1 MEQVPRISDKSKDM
15 SRINEKKISKTPI
28 LSSNGIEFSS
38 YNLSVIFNSSTSSVS
53 GNLTVNYYNN
63 DPISLSEIPFH
74 LFLSG
79 MQFDSREGDI
89 EILNVT
95 TVSEP

>member
-15 SRINEKKISKTPI
+15 SRINEIKISKTPI
-28 LSSNGIEFSS
+28 LSSNGVEFSS

-63 DPISLSEIPFH
+63 DPVDFEQIPFH

-79 MQFDSREGDI
+79 MQYESRKGDI

-95 TVSEP
+95 TV